1 MARTL
6 HKWDLSPARAR
17 QLQESLRQRVI
28 RTDSFKPLRTVAG
41 CDLSFVKH
49 SSIAYGG
56 IILYSYPE
64 LEELER
70 VWVKKQLSFPYVPGL
85 LSFREGP
92 VLLAAFRKLKRKPSL
107 VIFDAQGYAH
117 PRRFGLACHLGLWL
131 DVPSIGCAKSRLCGE
146 HGGPGKKKGSFAPL
160 MAGKEQIGAV
170 LRTRYEERFQIPL
183 CRHGLC
189 HVQNRGQL
197 GNTSILPVHGSSRD
211 GDSTRR
217 GNAPT
222 TRSSLRPPIVG
233 AKPDDSRTAA
243 VLQQHDDF
251 GRKTAVV
258 LALASARRQT
268 RAAEVLGHRGTA

>member
-170 LRTRYEERFQIPL
+170 LRTRDKVKPIF
-183 CRHGLC
+183 
-189 HVQNRGQL
+189 V
-197 GNTSILPVHGSSRD
+197 
-211 GDSTRR
+211 STGHRV
-217 GNAPT
+217 
-222 TRSSLRPPIVG
+222 SLR
-233 AKPDDSRTAA
+233 
-243 VLQQHDDF
+243 
-251 GRKTAVV
+251 TAVSV
-258 LALASARRQT
+258 TLKCCDGYRVPKPT
-268 RAAEVLGHRGTA
+268 READHFVAQVKRES